1 MHIDSYTFGRIVID
15 GKTCTSDVII
25 FPERVVSPWWRR
37 QGHLLQ
43 MEDLVEVI
51 RERPEVLIVG
61 KGFSG
66 LMKVPQELMDEL
78 GSMGIKVIAE
88 KTTRAV
94 TIFNDYRGSH
104 VVAALHL
111 TC

>member
-1 MHIDSYTFGRIVID
+1 MHIDSYSFGRIVIN
-15 GKTCTSDVII
+15 GKTYTSDVLV

-43 MEDLVEVI
+43 MEDLPEVI
-51 RERPEVLIVG
+51 RERPDVLIVG

-66 LMKVPQELMDEL
+66 LMQVPQGLMDEL
-78 GSMGIKVIAE
+78 ASMGIEVIAE
-88 KTTRAV
+88 RTTRAV
-94 TIFNDYRGSH
+94 RIFNDYSGSH
-104 VVAALHL
+104 LVAAFHL

>member
-15 GKTCTSDVII
+15 GKTYTSDVLV

-66 LMKVPQELMDEL
+66 LMKVPQGLLDEL
-78 GSMGIKVIAE
+78 GSLGIKVIAE
-88 KTTRAV
+88 RTTRAV
-94 TIFNDYRGSH
+94 TIFNDYSGGR
-104 VVAALHL
+104 VAAALHL

>member
-1 MHIDSYTFGRIVID
+1 MHIDSYSFGKIVIN
-15 GKTCTSDVII
+15 GKTYTSDVLI

-43 MEDLVEVI
+43 MKDLAEVI

-61 KGFSG
+61 KGFPG
-66 LMKVPQELMDEL
+66 LMKVPQGLMDEL
-78 GSMGIKVIAE
+78 GSLGIEVIAE
-88 KTTRAV
+88 KTTGAV
-94 TIFNDYRGSH
+94 TIFNSYRGKH

>member
-43 MEDLVEVI
+43 MEDLAGVI
-51 RERPEVLIVG
+51 RERPEVLIIG

-78 GSMGIKVIAE
+78 GSMGIEVIAE

-104 VVAALHL
+104 VAAAFHL
-111 TC
+111 SC